1 MMCRN
6 RNGANNTELLQ
17 RISCMEKIIT
27 HYAGNV
33 ALDTESLKSM
43 SVAIDNKTFDA
54 SQFQRQAPI
63 MDSPCSDYLG
73 ADDEN
78 YTVQPL
84 DNNTTRK
91 SYC

>member
-1 MMCRN
+1 
-6 RNGANNTELLQ
+6 
-17 RISCMEKIIT
+17 MEKVIS

-33 ALDTESLKSM
+33 ALDTESLKAM
-43 SVAIDNKTFDA
+43 AVAIDNKTFDA
-54 SQFQRQAPI
+54 SQFQRQAPL
-63 MDSPCSDYLG
+63 MDSPSSEYLG

-91 SYC
+91 SYCTW

>member
-1 MMCRN
+1 
-6 RNGANNTELLQ
+6 
-17 RISCMEKIIT
+17 MEKIIT

-33 ALDTESLKSM
+33 ALDTETLKAM
-43 SVAIDNKTFDA
+43 TVAIENKTFDA

-63 MDSPCSDYLG
+63 MDSPGSDYLG

-84 DNNTTRK
+84 DNNTTREFY
-91 SYC
+91 SIL